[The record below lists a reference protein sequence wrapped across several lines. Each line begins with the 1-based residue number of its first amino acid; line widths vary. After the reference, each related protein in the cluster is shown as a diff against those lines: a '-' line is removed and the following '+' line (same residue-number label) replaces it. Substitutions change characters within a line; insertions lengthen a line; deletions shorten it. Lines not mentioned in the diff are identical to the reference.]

1 MRTLTY
7 AGALNEALR
16 LEMRRDPNIY
26 IAGED
31 VGQYGGIFG
40 VTKGLLE
47 EFGDKRVRDTPITES
62 AIVGLAVGAA
72 AAGLRPV
79 VELMF
84 IDFIGVALDQPYNP
98 AAKMKYMFGGKAHL
112 PMVMR
117 TEEGAGMG
125 AAAQHSQ
132 CLEAWFMHVPGL
144 KVVIPST
151 PYDAKGLLIS
161 AMRDDNP
168 IVFIEH
174 KMLYGLEGEVPEEA
188 YTVPFGKA
196 DIKRSGRDVTIVAT
210 LSMVHKALNAAQELE
225 KDGISAEVI
234 DPRTLTPFD
243 EDTILESV
251 KKTHRLVVVTEEVGH
266 AGSSAEI
273 AARVA
278 DKAFDYL
285 DAGIKRV
292 TAPFTPVPFSP
303 PLEQA
308 FIPNEAKI
316 IAAVHEVVGKRELV
330 GV

>member
-26 IAGED
+26 VAGED

-84 IDFIGVALDQPYNP
+84 IDFIGVALDQLYNQ

-196 DIKRSGRDVTIVAT
+196 DIKRRGNDVTIVAT

-316 IAAVHEVVGKRELV
+316 IAAVHEVVGKPELV

>member
-84 IDFIGVALDQPYNP
+84 IDFIGVALDQLYNQ
-98 AAKMKYMFGGKAHL
+98 AAKMKYMFGGKAKV
-112 PMVMR
+112 PMVLR
-117 TEEGAGMG
+117 ATQGAGHG

-144 KVVIPST
+144 KVVVPST
-151 PYDAKGLLIS
+151 PYDAKGLLTT
-161 AMRDDNP
+161 ALRDGNP
-168 IVFIEH
+168 VVFLEH
-174 KMLYGLEGEVPEEA
+174 KFLYGTVEGEVPEEQ
-188 YTVPFGKA
+188 YTIPFGVA
-196 DIKRSGRDVTIVAT
+196 DVKRKGKDVTVVAT
-210 LSMVHKALNAAQELE
+210 MHMVHKSLAVAEALAKE
-225 KDGISAEVI
+225 GIEVEVI

-243 EDTILESV
+243 EDTIIESV
-251 KKTHRLVVVTEEVGH
+251 KKTHRLVAVTAEVGH

-292 TAPFTPVPFSP
+292 TAPFTPVPFASN
-303 PLEQA
+303 LEQE
-308 FIPNEAKI
+308 FIPSEAKI
-316 IAAVHEVVGKRELV
+316 TDAIYQTLGKKV
-330 GV
+330 PA